1 MWFRRKKQKPVEP
14 VRRKRKPREWLFPK
28 ENLIDIL
35 KLYDDMMSSTIV
47 GPTVTL
53 MSSTTTI
60 SPTVTLRRL
69 LPRYLFWQ
77 KVVEV
82 LPEVRGFAMKVE
94 ETQDW
99 RCLKLVEVVPN
110 DKYESETQIPADELN
125 QGASSLPTIEE
136 SLDKIEAKPI
146 SDL

>member
-1 MWFRRKKQKPVEP
+1 MWFQRKKQESVEP

-35 KLYDDMMSSTIV
+35 KLYDDMMSSITII
-47 GPTVTL
+47 GSTVTL
-53 MSSTTTI
+53 K
-60 SPTVTLRRL
+60 RL

-82 LPEVRGFAMKVE
+82 LPEVRGFAIKAK

-99 RCLKLVEVVPN
+99 RCLKLVEVVPDN
-110 DKYESETQIPADELN
+110 EYESESNAVAATVRPERAELN
-125 QGASSLPTIEE
+125 QL
-136 SLDKIEAKPI
+136 LDEIEAKP
-146 SDL
+146 DLG